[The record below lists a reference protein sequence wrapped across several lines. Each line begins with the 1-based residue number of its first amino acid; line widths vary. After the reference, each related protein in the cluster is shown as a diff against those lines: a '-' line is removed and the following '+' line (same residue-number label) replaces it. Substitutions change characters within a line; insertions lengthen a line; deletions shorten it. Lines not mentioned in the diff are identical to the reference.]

1 MGYVG
6 NSPAAN
12 FASVTKDTFSGDGS
26 TTAFTLSKAATTN
39 GVAVFVENVRQE
51 PTTAY
56 AVSGTTLTFT
66 AAPVSASGNNIYVLH
81 HNAPASTA
89 THPSAQALTATSG
102 TFTGTVTAG
111 STLDMNGTELI
122 LDADADT
129 SITADTDDQI
139 DFKTGGTDRLSIDS
153 SGFISHIFTSDNS
166 TTAEGLFINNRQNS
180 TGNNAS
186 LILSND
192 SGARKKAAIAHIDTG
207 TYGAGDLVFAIDG
220 ADSGAL
226 HLTNDEKV
234 RITSSGYLHIG
245 GADTSVDNS
254 AYFEDAGNLV
264 IRRGSDSNATMLS
277 FLNGGSLVGR
287 ISTSTTATTYHTS
300 SDYRLKENVTYDWD
314 ATSRLKQLKPARFNF
329 KIDKDTTVDGFLAHE
344 VSDIVPEA
352 IGGVKDETQD
362 LGTIKEPDLGT
373 IKDKDGNIVEENV
386 LETKTKKD
394 EGQTWTKTKT
404 ENVYQGIDQSKLVPL
419 LVKTIQEL
427 EARITALE
435 SA

>member
-1 MGYVG
+1 M
-6 NSPAAN
+6 SRAREIADRDLAA
-12 FASVTKDTFSGDGS
+12 
-26 TTAFTLSKAATTN
+26 
-39 GVAVFVENVRQE
+39 
-51 PTTAY
+51 
-56 AVSGTTLTFT
+56 
-66 AAPVSASGNNIYVLH
+66 
-81 HNAPASTA
+81 
-89 THPSAQALTATSG
+89 
-102 TFTGTVTAG
+102 
-111 STLDMNGTELI
+111 TELI
-122 LDADADT
+122 LDADGDT
-129 SITADTDDQI
+129 SITSDTDDEI
-139 DFKTGGTDRLSIDS
+139 DFKTAGTDRFLIDS
-153 SGFISHIFTSDNS
+153 SGFLRQRFTSDNS

-207 TYGAGDLVFAIDG
+207 DYGTGDLVFSLDG

-287 ISTSTTATTYHTS
+287 ISTSTSATSYHTS

-314 ATSRLKQLKPARFNF
+314 ATTRLKQLKPARFNF
-329 KIDKDTTVDGFLAHE
+329 KVDKDTTVDGFLAHE
-344 VSDIVPEA
+344 VSSIIPEA
-352 IGGVKDETQD
+352 ISGTKDGTQD
-362 LGTIKEPDLGT
+362 LGTIK
-373 IKDKDGNIVEENV
+373 DKNGNVVEENV

-404 ENVYQGIDQSKLVPL
+404 EDVYQGIDQSKLVPL

-435 SA
+435 EA